1 MATVAA
7 DRTASGNGLDRYF
20 KFSERGSNL
29 RTEVIAGATTW
40 MTMAYILFVN
50 PTILGAV
57 KDVEGTQLAFPKVLI
72 VTALVAG
79 VMTIAMGLV
88 SNYPFALAAGLGL
101 NGYVA
106 FTLVG
111 TLKLSWPD
119 AMGVIVLEGLVI
131 TFLVLTGFREAV
143 LHAIPLDLKRAIGV
157 GIGAFIAF
165 IGLVNAGFALR
176 NPEAGGTPVVLGQLS
191 NWKFLV
197 FFIGFVV
204 TATLVVKKVKGAL
217 LIGILGTTIFATI
230 VNEIKD
236 LKIWDK
242 GIAAW
247 PHTWASIP
255 KRADF
260 DLLGN
265 FSLNG
270 SFVKLGIL
278 SAGVAVFAVML
289 SDFFDTM
296 GTAVGLGEKAGLTDS
311 QGRLPGIGRVLVV
324 DSLAAAAGG
333 AASSSSNT
341 TYIESASGI
350 AAGGRTGLTSVV
362 VGVLFL
368 ACLFISPIA
377 GVIPPQATA
386 PALILVGYFM
396 MTLVKDIDWQNA
408 EIGIPALLTI
418 VVQPFTYSI
427 TNGVGA
433 GFVAF
438 TTIKILKGKPQ
449 EVHPLMYVSTAAFM
463 AYFIRGLIA

>member
-1 MATVAA
+1 MATMSDVRSPAGA
-7 DRTASGNGLDRYF
+7 GLDRFF
-20 KFSERGSNL
+20 KFSSRGSSL
-29 RTEVIAGATTW
+29 RTEIVAGATTW

-50 PTILGAV
+50 PAILGAV
-57 KDVEGTQLAFPKVLI
+57 KDSNGTALPFNQVLI

-79 VMTIAMGLV
+79 VMTILMGVV

-106 FTLVG
+106 FTLVAQ
-111 TLKLSWPD
+111 LKLTWPE

-131 TFLVLTGFREAV
+131 TVLVLTGFREAV

-165 IGLVNAGFALR
+165 IGLVNAGVAVRTSAPGAPPVTIGAL
-176 NPEAGGTPVVLGQLS
+176 NT
-191 NWKFLV
+191 WKILV

-204 TATLVVKKVKGAL
+204 TATLVVKKVRGAL

-230 VNEIKD
+230 VNEAKH
-236 LKIWDK
+236 LKLWAN
-242 GIAAW
+242 GIATL
-247 PHTWASIP
+247 PHTWASVP
-255 KRADF
+255 KSGDF
-260 DLLGN
+260 DLLGK
-265 FSLNG
+265 FSLGG
-270 SFVKLGIL
+270 SFAKLGIV

-296 GTAVGLGEKAGLTDS
+296 GTAVGLGEQAGLTDS
-311 QGRLPGIGRVLVV
+311 DGKLPGIGRVLIV

-377 GVIPPQATA
+377 GVIPPEATA
-386 PALILVGYFM
+386 PALILVGYYM
-396 MTLVKDIDWQNA
+396 MTLVKDIDWHNP

-418 VVQPFTYSI
+418 VVQPFTFSI

-433 GFVAF
+433 GFIAY
-438 TTIKILKGKPQ
+438 TAIKILKGKPL
-449 EVHPLMYVSTAAFM
+449 EVHPLMYVSTAAFL

>member
-1 MATVAA
+1 MAT
-7 DRTASGNGLDRYF
+7 DTGTRSSSGDSLDRYF
-20 KFSERGSNL
+20 KFSERGSTF
-29 RTEVIAGATTW
+29 RTEVVAGATTW

-50 PTILGAV
+50 PSILGQV
-57 KDVEGTQLAFPKVLI
+57 KDVDGTSLAFPKVLI

-79 VMTIAMGLV
+79 VMTILMGLV

-106 FTLVG
+106 FTLVA
-111 TLKLSWPD
+111 TLKLTWPD

-131 TFLVLTGFREAV
+131 TVLVITGFREAV
-143 LHAIPLDLKRAIGV
+143 LNAIPLDLKRAIGV

-165 IGLVNAGFALR
+165 IGLYNAGFAIR
-176 NPEAGGTPVVLGQLS
+176 NPVPNATPVTIGHVS

-230 VNEIKD
+230 VNEFKN
-236 LKIWDK
+236 LSIWK
-242 GIAAW
+242 NGIAAV
-247 PHTWASIP
+247 PKTWASIP
-255 KRADF
+255 KGSDF
-260 DLLGN
+260 DLIGN

-270 SFVKLGIL
+270 SFVKLGII

-296 GTAVGLGEKAGLTDS
+296 GTAVGLGEQAGLTDS
-311 QGRLPGIGRVLVV
+311 EGRLPGIGKVLVV

-333 AASSSSNT
+333 GASSSSNT

-362 VGVLFL
+362 VGILFL

-377 GVIPPQATA
+377 GVIPPEATA

-396 MTLVKDIDWQNA
+396 MTLVKEIDWQNA

-418 VVQPFTYSI
+418 VVQPFTFSI

-438 TTIKILKGKPQ
+438 TAIKILKGKPQ
-449 EVHPLMYVSTAAFM
+449 EVHPLMYISTAAFM

>member
-1 MATVAA
+1 MATEMGTRSASS
-7 DRTASGNGLDRYF
+7 DRLDRYF
-20 KFSERGSNL
+20 KYTQRGSTL
-29 RTEVIAGATTW
+29 RTEIVAGATTW

-50 PTILGAV
+50 PSILGAV
-57 KDVEGTQLAFPKVLI
+57 KDVEGTQLPFPKVLL

-79 VMTIAMGLV
+79 AMTIMMGLV

-106 FTLVG
+106 FTLVA
-111 TLKLSWPD
+111 TLKLTWPD

-131 TFLVLTGFREAV
+131 TVLVVTGFREAV
-143 LHAIPLDLKRAIGV
+143 LNAIPLDLKRAIGV

-165 IGLVNAGFALR
+165 IGLVNAGLAVR
-176 NPEAGGTPVVLGQLS
+176 NPVEGGPPVAIGHLS

-204 TATLVVKKVKGAL
+204 SATLVVKKVRGAL

-230 VNEIKD
+230 VNEIKN
-236 LKIWDK
+236 LSIWK
-242 GIAAW
+242 NGIAAI
-247 PHTWASIP
+247 PDKWASIP
-255 KRADF
+255 KGSDF

-270 SFVKLGIL
+270 SFVKLGII

-296 GTAVGLGEKAGLTDS
+296 GTAVGLGEQAGLTDS
-311 QGRLPGIGRVLVV
+311 EGRLPGIGRVLVV

-333 AASSSSNT
+333 AASGSSNT

-362 VGVLFL
+362 VGILFL

-377 GVIPPQATA
+377 GVIPPEATA

-396 MTLVKDIDWQNA
+396 MTLVKQIDWQNA

-418 VVQPFTYSI
+418 VLQPFTFSI

-433 GFVAF
+433 GFVAY
-438 TTIKILKGKPQ
+438 TTIKILKG
-449 EVHPLMYVSTAAFM
+449 ELREIHPLMYVSTAAFM

>member
-1 MATVAA
+1 MATVASA
-7 DRTASGNGLDRYF
+7 RGAGLESYF
-20 KFSERGSNL
+20 KTAERGSNL
-29 RTEVIAGATTW
+29 RTEVVAGVTTW
-40 MTMAYILFVN
+40 MTMSYILFVN

-57 KDVEGTQLAFPKVLI
+57 KDPQGTQLAFPKVLI

-79 VMTIAMGLV
+79 VMTILMGVV

-106 FTLVG
+106 FTLVA
-111 TLKLSWPD
+111 TLKLNWPD

-131 TFLVLTGFREAV
+131 TFLVVTGFREAV

-165 IGLVNAGFALR
+165 IGLTNAGVAIR
-176 NPEAGGTPVVLGQLS
+176 NPEKGGTPVVLGQLS
-191 NWKFLV
+191 NWKVLV
-197 FFIGFVV
+197 FFLGFVV
-204 TATLVVKKVKGAL
+204 TATLVVKKVRGAL
-217 LIGILGTTIFATI
+217 LFGILGTTVLATI

-236 LKIWDK
+236 LSIWK
-242 GIAAW
+242 NGIAAV
-247 PHTWASIP
+247 PDKWASIP
-255 KRADF
+255 SGSDF

-265 FSLNG
+265 FSLGG
-270 SFVKLGIL
+270 SFAKLGII
-278 SAGVAVFAVML
+278 SAGVAIFAVML

-296 GTAVGLGEKAGLTDS
+296 GTAVGLGEQAGLTDS
-311 QGRLPGIGRVLVV
+311 QGRLPAVGRVLVV

-362 VGVLFL
+362 VGILFL

-377 GVIPPQATA
+377 GVIPPEATA

-396 MTLVKDIDWQNA
+396 MTLVKEIDWQNA

-418 VVQPFTYSI
+418 VLQPFTFSI

-433 GFVAF
+433 GFVAY
-438 TTIKILKGKPQ
+438 TAIKILKGKPQ
-449 EVHPLMYVSTAAFM
+449 EVHPLLYVSTAAFL